1 MKLILIFTT
10 LLAIS
15 SSFAEETKIVFVKK
29 IEKSE
34 IFDRYY
40 LPAKIQSKVE
50 AMVLAENSG
59 RVEELKVNLG
69 QVIEKKAT
77 LVSIKHT
84 DPSYK
89 YNALKVTSPVAG
101 IVADIYVSEGS
112 LVNQGASLVR
122 IVDPTKVKVLVE
134 LTPRQLQVLKAGDA
148 GELTAAVND
157 KKFKVIIKGVSPII
171 DSLTGT
177 APAELEIT
185 EEKNIS
191 LISLGS
197 IGKVQFKANTHQGIN
212 LPEYAI
218 SYDGTKP
225 QLRIVEKDKVVF
237 RNIKLGQKRDD
248 QVEIAEG
255 LNGDEVVV
263 LRSNSFLKPGDKVQ
277 VQK

>member
-1 MKLILIFTT
+1 MKRLFIIT
-10 LLAIS
+10 LLITINTY
-15 SSFAEETKIVFVKK
+15 AEDVKIVFAKK
-29 IEKSE
+29 IEKTE

-59 RVEELKVNLG
+59 RVEEIKVNLG

-89 YNALKVTSPVAG
+89 YNALKVSSPVAG

-112 LVNQGASLVR
+112 LVAQGASLVR
-122 IVDPTKVKVLVE
+122 VIDPTKVKILVE
-134 LTPRQLQVLKAGDA
+134 LTPRQLQVLKIGDA
-148 GELTAAVND
+148 GELSAAVNE
-157 KKFKVIIKGVSPII
+157 KKFKVVIKGVSPII

-177 APAELEIT
+177 APAELEIVD
-185 EEKNIS
+185 EKNIS
-191 LISLGS
+191 LISLGTV
-197 IGKVQFKANTHQGIN
+197 GKVQFKANLHQGIN

-218 SYDGTKP
+218 AYDGTKP
-225 QLRIVEKDKVVF
+225 QLRIIEKDKVVI
-237 RNIKLGQKRDD
+237 RDIKLGLKRDD
-248 QVEIAEG
+248 QVEISEG
-255 LNGDEVVV
+255 LKGDEVVV